1 MLKFIAT
8 LYLSSTVIVAFDAE
22 EIEQYRQMT
31 IEQLSDAGGDLRE
44 LSSRLTEAG
53 DQDLDFKQRIL
64 AALRRKNTAALPSLA
79 DVTTSVKRAREAEEK
94 IRADLAKA
102 EQLRAEREAYL
113 VRLSVM
119 FDAVPPT
126 S

>member
-1 MLKFIAT
+1 MLKVIAT
-8 LYLSSTVIVAFDAE
+8 LYLSSTVVVAFDAE
-22 EIEQYRQMT
+22 KIERYRQMT
-31 IEQLSDAGGDLRE
+31 IEELSDAEGNLRE
-44 LSSRLTEAG
+44 LSSWLTETD
-53 DQDLDFKQRIL
+53 DQSLDFKQRIL

-94 IRADLAKA
+94 IRADLARA

-113 VRLSVM
+113 LRLSVM

>member
-1 MLKFIAT
+1 MLKVIAT
-8 LYLSSTVIVAFDAE
+8 LYLSSTVVVAFDAE
-22 EIEQYRQMT
+22 KIEQYRQMM
-31 IEQLSDAGGDLRE
+31 IEELSDAGGNLRE
-44 LSSRLTEAG
+44 LSSWLTETD
-53 DQDLDFKQRIL
+53 DQNLDFKQRIL

>member
-22 EIEQYRQMT
+22 KIEQYRQMT
-31 IEQLSDAGGDLRE
+31 IEELSYARGDLRE
-44 LSSRLTEAG
+44 LSSWLAETD
-53 DQDLDFKQRIL
+53 DQNLDFKQRIL
-64 AALRRKNTAALPSLA
+64 AALRKKNTASLPSLG
-79 DVTTSVKRAREAEEK
+79 DVTASVNRAREAEEK

-113 VRLSVM
+113 MRLSVM

>member
-22 EIEQYRQMT
+22 EIKQYRQMT

-64 AALRRKNTAALPSLA
+64 AALRKQNTATLPSLA
-79 DVTTSVKRAREAEEK
+79 DVTASVKRAREAEEK

-102 EQLRAEREAYL
+102 EKLRADRDAFL
-113 VRLSVM
+113 MQLATM